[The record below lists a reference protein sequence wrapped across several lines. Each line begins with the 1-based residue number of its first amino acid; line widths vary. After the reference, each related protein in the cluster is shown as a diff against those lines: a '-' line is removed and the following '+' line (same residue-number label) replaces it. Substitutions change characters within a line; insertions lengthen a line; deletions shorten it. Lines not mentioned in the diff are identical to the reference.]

1 MTISVNANY
10 NNYEKRMSV
19 SSEQKSTQV
28 ISGVESESEKIGER
42 SADLSISKDDLAFF
56 MQ

>member
-1 MTISVNANY
+1 MSISVTTDYNY
-10 NNYEKRMSV
+10 YEKRMSV